1 MHGLKPPDD
10 PSWYYC
16 EKCDGP
22 VEDGECQ
29 ECGHVQATYQDML
42 ASSSDFAYERWR
54 EKSLGWDD

>member
-29 ECGHVQATYQDML
+29 ECGHEQPTFEDVEADRVD
-42 ASSSDFAYERWR
+42 AAYERLR
-54 EKSLGWDD
+54 ERGMEWDD